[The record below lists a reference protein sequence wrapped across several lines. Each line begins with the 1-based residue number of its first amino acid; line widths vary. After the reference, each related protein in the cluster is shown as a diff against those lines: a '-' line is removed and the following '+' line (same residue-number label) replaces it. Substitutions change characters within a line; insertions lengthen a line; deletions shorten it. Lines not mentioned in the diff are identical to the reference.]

1 MSAASTDHMKRIML
15 ALAAGGATT
24 FRNNVAVGVVSS
36 TITWIKGGVQTVTVR
51 PGDAVVRG
59 ARVLHAG
66 LFEGSA
72 DLIGW
77 TPVVITPDM
86 VGKTVAVFTSVEAKS
101 GSGRLESNQ
110 ETWMRNVLL
119 AGGIAGEG
127 RDPEAAVRLLREFK
141 GRE

>member
-1 MSAASTDHMKRIML
+1 MSVSSDMVKRVML
-15 ALAAGGATT
+15 AVSAVGVSA
-24 FRNNVAVGVVSS
+24 FRNNVAFGVVGN
-36 TITWIKGGVQTVTVR
+36 TVTWIKGAAVQSVTVR

-77 TPVVITPDM
+77 TPIVITADM
-86 VGKTVAVFTSVEAKS
+86 VGKTVAVFTSIEAKS
-101 GSGRLESNQ
+101 GTGRLESAQ
-110 ETWMRNVLL
+110 VTWMENVLAAGGL
-119 AGGIAGEG
+119 AGVG
-127 RDPEAAVRLLREFK
+127 RDPEAAARLIREFK

>member
-1 MSAASTDHMKRIML
+1 MSSTDHMKSVML
-15 ALAAGGATT
+15 AVSAAGASI
-24 FRNNVAVGVVSS
+24 FRNNTGVGVVSS
-36 TITWIKGGVQTVTVR
+36 SITWIKGREQSVTVR

-77 TPVVITPDM
+77 TPIVITADM
-86 VGKTVAVFTSVEAKS
+86 VGKTVAVFTSIEAKS
-101 GSGRLESNQ
+101 GTGRLESAQ
-110 ETWMRNVLL
+110 VTWMENVLAAGGL
-119 AGGIAGEG
+119 AGVG
-127 RDPEAAVRLLREFK
+127 RDPEAAARLIREFK